1 MRGSRRKSADALMCQ
16 PLSRL
21 RREHPH
27 LNPLPSREKNQT
39 GGWGAAFWIGLQ
51 RVRFGA
57 SLEPA
62 RKWGGLRLIALVV
75 TLTLAAAVGCY
86 NNNTGDTNVGGAINF
101 KLPAFPETGANAV
114 QVFTEMHYQP
124 SYRVQE
130 GPRLLPPEGSVPI
143 SGRELRYASAEEYKG
158 LTAPAEIVDR
168 YNSTG
173 GREAQRLFAVNCV
186 VCHGI
191 SLKGDGPITTL
202 IGADGDPA
210 MDGGTLPADLTAPI
224 TRGSTNGELFG
235 FISGGGRQGQA
246 SILRGRPTSSPMPEF
261 QFLLTEEERWQ
272 LVLYLRGLI
281 AP

>member
-1 MRGSRRKSADALMCQ
+1 MI
-16 PLSRL
+16 P
-21 RREHPH
+21 
-27 LNPLPSREKNQT
+27 PLPRARLSDRPP
-39 GGWGAAFWIGLQ
+39 GARLFGWL
-51 RVRFGA
+51 
-57 SLEPA
+57 LP
-62 RKWGGLRLIALVV
+62 LLVV
-75 TLTLAAAVGCY
+75 LAAAGCY
-86 NNNTGDTNVGGAINF
+86 NNNTGDVNIGGAINF
-101 KLPAFPETGANAV
+101 TLPAFPETGANAV

-143 SGRELRYASAEEYKG
+143 TGRELRYASVEEYKA
-158 LTAPAEIVDR
+158 LTAPADIVGR

-191 SLKGDGPITTL
+191 SLKGDGPIMDL
-202 IGADGDPA
+202 IGADGDFAWDSGPF
-210 MDGGTLPADLTAPI
+210 PADLTARI

-246 SILRGRPTSSPMPEF
+246 SILSGRPTRSPMPEF
-261 QFLLTEEERWQ
+261 QLLLTEEDRWQ

-281 AP
+281 GR

>member
-1 MRGSRRKSADALMCQ
+1 MEVGPRSYGDDACDRYARTIVM
-16 PLSRL
+16 PPL
-21 RREHPH
+21 RRVRRSVRPPRAR
-27 LNPLPSREKNQT
+27 LFQWLLPL
-39 GGWGAAFWIGLQ
+39 
-51 RVRFGA
+51 
-57 SLEPA
+57 
-62 RKWGGLRLIALVV
+62 LVV
-75 TLTLAAAVGCY
+75 LTAVGCY
-86 NNNTGDTNVGGAINF
+86 NNNTGDANVGGAINF

-143 SGRELRYASAEEYKG
+143 SGRELRYASAEEYKA

-186 VCHGI
+186 VCHGV

-202 IGADGDPA
+202 IGADGDLA
-210 MDGGTLPADLTAPI
+210 MDGGPLPADLTSEFTVRA
-224 TRGSTNGELFG
+224 TNGELFG

-246 SILRGRPTSSPMPEF
+246 SILSGRPSRSPMPEF
-261 QFLLTEEERWQ
+261 QRLLTEEERWQ

-281 AP
+281 GQ

>member
-1 MRGSRRKSADALMCQ
+1 MRECRRKSADALMCQ
-16 PLSRL
+16 PFSRL

-27 LNPLPSREKNQT
+27 LNPLPSRERNQT
-39 GGWGAAFWIGLQ
+39 GGWGAALWAGL
-51 RVRFGA
+51 RRAKFGA
-57 SLEPA
+57 CLEPA
-62 RKWGGLRLIALVV
+62 RNWAGLRLSALAV
-75 TLTLAAAVGCY
+75 TLILAAVGCY
-86 NNNTGDTNVGGAINF
+86 DNNTGDANIGGAINF

-130 GPRLLPPEGSVPI
+130 GPRLLPPEGSVPVT
-143 SGRELRYASAEEYKG
+143 GRELTYATVEEYES
-158 LTAPAEIVDR
+158 LPVPAEIVDR

-173 GREAQRLFAVNCV
+173 GGEAQRLFAVNCV

-210 MDGGTLPADLTAPI
+210 MDGGPLPADLTSEVTVRA
-224 TRGSTNGELFG
+224 TNGELFG

-246 SILRGRPTSSPMPEF
+246 SILSGRPTRSPMPEF
-261 QFLLTEEERWQ
+261 QLLLTEEDRWQ

-281 AP
+281 GR

>member
-1 MRGSRRKSADALMCQ
+1 M
-16 PLSRL
+16 P
-21 RREHPH
+21 
-27 LNPLPSREKNQT
+27 PLPRARLSVRPS
-39 GGWGAAFWIGLQ
+39 GA
-51 RVRFGA
+51 
-57 SLEPA
+57 
-62 RKWGGLRLIALVV
+62 RLFRWLLPLLVV
-75 TLTLAAAVGCY
+75 LAAVGCY
-86 NNNTGDTNVGGAINF
+86 NNNTGDANVGGAINF

-143 SGRELRYASAEEYKG
+143 SGRELRYGVEEYKA

-168 YNSTG
+168 YNRTG
-173 GREAQRLFAVNCV
+173 GSEARRLFAVNCV

-202 IGADGDPA
+202 KGADGGLA
-210 MDGGTLPADLTAPI
+210 MHGGPLPADLTAPI
-224 TRGSTNGELFG
+224 TRASTEGELFG

-246 SILRGRPTSSPMPEF
+246 SILSGRPTRSPMPEF
-261 QFLLTEEERWQ
+261 QRLLTEEERWQ

-281 AP
+281 GQ